1 MGKKKAPPPPDYAAI
16 AREQAA
22 AQQKLAAQQ
31 TVENRPDQITPYGRV
46 SWSQDP
52 SGRWTQ
58 QTTFNPEMQSAFDQQ
73 MNLQRQRS
81 NLAGSFMNRVQSDFA
96 QPFNFGGMP
105 ARQEMSG
112 FQRLDTGLQDY
123 SPQMSTSV
131 AQRGVTRGFDIQG
144 PQMSIDPM
152 TGQIQSTFAQRA
164 GPQMSIDPMTG
175 EVVRGIQ
182 NTNLNSNFASRSG
195 EIARN
200 IQNTNLDENFD
211 EMTGGLARN
220 VQQENIQRALNFSDN
235 PAMPVFDASY
245 RDRVASDLMQRM
257 SPVHQQQRD
266 ELETNLANRGF
277 AVGSAAYTRALEDLN
292 KRQASERYNA
302 LDMAGGEA
310 QRLFNMGMG
319 ARQQAFQEDVTG
331 GQFAN
336 TAAQQAFN
344 QGLTA
349 NQFQNAATQQ
359 AYQQALGARQAANQA
374 RSQQF
379 GQNLQA
385 GSFQNAATQQA
396 FQQDLGAQQA
406 ANQALAQQFGQNLQ
420 AGNFQNAATQQ
431 AFNQALNAGQFGNQ
445 AQQQLF
451 GQDLSRT
458 QLANQAAQQAYQ
470 QSLGAAQFGN
480 QAQNQLFGQRMGLAD
495 LANRASSQEFNQDLA
510 AQQFRNQALGQ
521 MSGMDIN
528 RMNAIN
534 AARAQQQGL
543 EQSFA
548 GFQNQLR
555 QQAIQEEAL
564 RRNMSLNEM
573 NALLSGQ
580 QVSMPTFGGFSQ
592 AQMGQAPNLMG
603 AAQNTYDAQVQ
614 AVNAANA
621 RSGGLMGGLF
631 GLGAAAL
638 GGPAGSLGSQLFN
651 FGRR

>member
-31 TVENRPDQITPYGRV
+31 TAENRPDQITPYGRV

-58 QTTFNPEMQSAFDQQ
+58 QTTLNPEMQAALDQQ
-73 MNLQRQRS
+73 MGLQRQRS
-81 NLAGSFMNRVQSDFA
+81 DLAGSFMNRVQSDFA

-144 PQMSIDPM
+144 PQMSIDPQ
-152 TGQIQSTFAQRA
+152 TGQIQSSIAQRA

-175 EVVRGIQ
+175 Q
-182 NTNLNSNFASRSG
+182 
-195 EIARN
+195 
-200 IQNTNLDENFD
+200 
-211 EMTGGLARN
+211 LARN
-220 VQQENIQRALNFSDN
+220 VQQENIQRGLNFGDN

-245 RDRVASDLMQRM
+245 RDRVASDLMERMNPTHQR
-257 SPVHQQQRD
+257 QRE

-277 AVGSAAYTRALEDLN
+277 AVGSSAYTRALEDLN
-292 KRQASERYNA
+292 KRQAAERYNA
-302 LDMAGGEA
+302 LDMAGSEA
-310 QRLFNMGMG
+310 QRLFSMGMG

-336 TAAQQAFN
+336 QAALQAFN

-359 AYQQALGARQAANQA
+359 A
-374 RSQQF
+374 
-379 GQNLQA
+379 
-385 GSFQNAATQQA
+385 
-396 FQQDLGAQQA
+396 
-406 ANQALAQQFGQNLQ
+406 
-420 AGNFQNAATQQ
+420 
-431 AFNQALNAGQFGNQ
+431 FNQSLGAGQFGNQ

-451 GQDLSRT
+451 GQDMSRAN
-458 QLANQAAQQAYQ
+458 LANQAAQQMFQ
-470 QSLGAAQFGN
+470 QNLGAAQFGN
-480 QAQNQLFGQRMGLAD
+480 QAQNQLFGQRMGMAD
-495 LANRASSQEFNQDLA
+495 LANRAAQQEFGQDLA
-510 AQQFRNQALGQ
+510 AQQFRNQSLGQ
-521 MSGMDIN
+521 MAGMDIN
-528 RMNAIN
+528 RLNAIN

-555 QQAIQEEAL
+555 QQAIQEEMA

-580 QVSMPTFGGFSQ
+580 QVSMPNFGGFSQ

-603 AAQNTYDAQVQ
+603 AAQNTFDAQMA

-621 RSGGLMGGLF
+621 QRGQTMNTLGNIASAAFMFSDRRLKSNIRRVGTHAIGVGIYDYTMMGVQQRGVIAQEVRKVRPDLVKRHASGFLTVNYGEL
-631 GLGAAAL
+631 
-638 GGPAGSLGSQLFN
+638 
-651 FGRR
+651 

>member
-31 TVENRPDQITPYGRV
+31 TAENRPDQINPYGRV

-58 QTTFNPEMQSAFDQQ
+58 QTTLNPQMQAALDQQ
-73 MNLQRQRS
+73 MGLQRQRS
-81 NLAGSFMNRVQSDFA
+81 DLAGSFMNRVQSDFS
-96 QPFNFGGMP
+96 QPFNFSGMP

-112 FQRLDTGLQDY
+112 FQRMETGLQDY
-123 SPQMSTSV
+123 SPELSTSV

-152 TGQIQSTFAQRA
+152 TGQIQSTIAQRA

-175 EVVRGIQ
+175 Q
-182 NTNLNSNFASRSG
+182 
-195 EIARN
+195 
-200 IQNTNLDENFD
+200 
-211 EMTGGLARN
+211 LARN
-220 VQQENIQRALNFSDN
+220 VQQENIQRSLNFGDN
-235 PAMPVFDASY
+235 PTMPVFDASY

-292 KRQASERYNA
+292 KRQAGERYNA
-302 LDMAGGEA
+302 LDMAGSEA

-359 AYQQALGARQAANQA
+359 A
-374 RSQQF
+374 
-379 GQNLQA
+379 
-385 GSFQNAATQQA
+385 
-396 FQQDLGAQQA
+396 
-406 ANQALAQQFGQNLQ
+406 
-420 AGNFQNAATQQ
+420 
-431 AFNQALNAGQFGNQ
+431 FNQALGAGQFGNQ

-451 GQDLSRT
+451 GQDLSRAN
-458 QLANQAAQQAYQ
+458 LANQAAQQAFQ
-470 QSLGAAQFGN
+470 QTLGAGQFGN
-480 QAQNQLFGQRMGLAD
+480 QAQNQLFGQRMGMAD
-495 LANRASSQEFNQDLA
+495 LANRAAQQEFNQDLA
-510 AQQFRNQALGQ
+510 AQQFRNQAFGQ
-521 MSGMDIN
+521 RAGMDIN
-528 RMNAIN
+528 RLNAIN

-543 EQSFA
+543 EQNFA
-548 GFQNQLR
+548 GFQNNLR
-555 QQAIQEEAL
+555 QQAIQEEAM

-580 QVSMPTFGGFSQ
+580 QVLMPTFGGFSQ

-631 GLGAAAL
+631 GLGGAVL
-638 GGPAGSLGSQLFN
+638 GGPAGSFGAQLGRNLGTKLF
-651 FGRR
+651 G

>member
-31 TVENRPDQITPYGRV
+31 TAENRPDQITPYGRV

-58 QTTFNPEMQSAFDQQ
+58 QTTLNPEMQAALDQQ
-73 MNLQRQRS
+73 MGLQRQRS
-81 NLAGSFMNRVQSDFA
+81 DLAGSFMNRVQSDFS
-96 QPFNFGGMP
+96 QPFNFSGMP

-112 FQRLDTGLQDY
+112 FQRMETGLQDY
-123 SPQMSTSV
+123 SPELSTSV

-152 TGQIQSTFAQRA
+152 TGQ
-164 GPQMSIDPMTG
+164 
-175 EVVRGIQ
+175 
-182 NTNLNSNFASRSG
+182 
-195 EIARN
+195 
-200 IQNTNLDENFD
+200 
-211 EMTGGLARN
+211 LARN
-220 VQQENIQRALNFSDN
+220 VQQENIQRSLNFGDN
-235 PAMPVFDASY
+235 PTMPVFDASY

-292 KRQASERYNA
+292 KRQAGERYNA
-302 LDMAGGEA
+302 LDMAGSEA

-359 AYQQALGARQAANQA
+359 A
-374 RSQQF
+374 
-379 GQNLQA
+379 
-385 GSFQNAATQQA
+385 
-396 FQQDLGAQQA
+396 
-406 ANQALAQQFGQNLQ
+406 
-420 AGNFQNAATQQ
+420 
-431 AFNQALNAGQFGNQ
+431 FNQALGAGQFGNQ

-451 GQDLSRT
+451 GQ
-458 QLANQAAQQAYQ
+458 
-470 QSLGAAQFGN
+470 
-480 QAQNQLFGQRMGLAD
+480 RMGMAD
-495 LANRASSQEFNQDLA
+495 LANRAAQQEFNQDLA
-510 AQQFRNQALGQ
+510 AQQFRNQAFGQ
-521 MSGMDIN
+521 RAGMDIN
-528 RMNAIN
+528 RLNAIN

-543 EQSFA
+543 EQNFA
-548 GFQNQLR
+548 GFQNNLR
-555 QQAIQEEAL
+555 QQAIQEEMA

-580 QVSMPTFGGFSQ
+580 QVQMPTFGGFSQ
-592 AQMGQAPNLMG
+592 AQMGQAPDLMNAASRGYEANL
-603 AAQNTYDAQVQ
+603 AN
-614 AVNAANA
+614 VNASNA
-621 RSGGLMGGLF
+621 RRQQTANTIGQIAGFMFSDKRLKSNIRRVGTHAIGVGIYDYTMMGVQQRGVIAQEVQKVRPDLVKRHASGFLTVNYGEL
-631 GLGAAAL
+631 
-638 GGPAGSLGSQLFN
+638 
-651 FGRR
+651 